1 MGHQGREKGK
11 EQEDGGERERG
22 EEEKERRLGGKT
34 GGGRRR
40 CRREKTSHCNS
51 QRLFSRAPPS
61 LSLSL
66 RVSSLYSIA
75 RPASTYQHAAP
86 PLGLPQLQASV
97 LPRRGERA
105 PIGRRRSGDDGRGAP
120 VDEAGAVEGDHAI
133 AAAASMMMVLMML
146 MLGSSRRRRMSRW
159 GSSGSG

>member
-1 MGHQGREKGK
+1 MGHQGREKEEK
-11 EQEDGGERERG
+11 ETRTERER
-22 EEEKERRLGGKT
+22 EREKR
-34 GGGRRR
+34 GGGN
-40 CRREKTSHCNS
+40 EAAAAVVVVANAVEKKTSHCNS

-133 AAAASMMMVLMML
+133 AAAASRMMVLMML